1 MGLGAEILILIILL
15 ILSGFFSGSEVA
27 LVSLTKHKAEYMLKK
42 KKSGDLPAIS
52 TASLPD
58 IVFMLLFFF
67 MVATVMR
74 EDTLMIQNDLP
85 FADQVEKL
93 QKKDLVMYIYAGK
106 PSARYQKQYG
116 TEARVQLND
125 KFADV
130 SDIKQFIIEERG
142 SKREE
147 IKNKLTTSLKVDG
160 ETNMGL
166 VSDIKYELRRAEAFR
181 INYTTRN
188 GDASQNFQ

>member
-1 MGLGAEILILIILL
+1 M
-15 ILSGFFSGSEVA
+15 SKF
-27 LVSLTKHKAEYMLKK
+27 KK

-74 EDTLMIQNDLP
+74 QNTLMVENRLP
-85 FADQVEKL
+85 FADQTEKL
-93 QKKDLVMYIYAGK
+93 EKKDLVMYIYAGK
-106 PSARYQKQYG
+106 PSERYQKQFG
-116 TEARVQLND
+116 KEARIQLND

-130 SDIKQFIIEERG
+130 NDIQQFIIEERE

-147 IKNKLTTSLKVDG
+147 LQGLLTTSLKIDA
-160 ETNMGL
+160 ETGMGL
-166 VSDIKYELRRAEAFR
+166 VSDIKYELRKAEAYSV
-181 INYTTRN
+181 NYTTKN
-188 GDASQNFQ
+188 GEAIKNMQ

>member
-1 MGLGAEILILIILL
+1 M
-15 ILSGFFSGSEVA
+15 SKF
-27 LVSLTKHKAEYMLKK
+27 KK
-42 KKSGDLPAIS
+42 KNDGDLPAIS

-74 EDTLMIQNDLP
+74 QNTLMIQNDLP
-85 FADQVEKL
+85 YADQVEKL
-93 QKKDLVMYIYAGK
+93 QKKDLIMYIYAGK
-106 PSARYQKQYG
+106 PSERYQSQYG
-116 TEARVQLND
+116 SEARVQLND

-130 SDIKQFIIEERG
+130 SDIQQFVIEERE

-147 IKNKLTTSLKVDG
+147 LQNNLTAALKIDT

-166 VSDIKYELRRAEAFR
+166 VSDIKYELRRAEQYR
-181 INYTTRN
+181 VNYTTKT
-188 GDASQNFQ
+188 GEASKNMQ

>member
-1 MGLGAEILILIILL
+1 M
-15 ILSGFFSGSEVA
+15 SKF
-27 LVSLTKHKAEYMLKK
+27 KK
-42 KKSGDLPAIS
+42 KKDGDLPAIS

-74 EDTLMIQNDLP
+74 QNTLMIQNDLP
-85 FADQVEKL
+85 YADQVEKL
-93 QKKDLVMYIYAGK
+93 QKKDLIMYIYAGK
-106 PSARYQKQYG
+106 PSERYQSQYG
-116 TEARVQLND
+116 SEARVQLND

-130 SDIKQFIIEERG
+130 SDIQQFVIEERE

-147 IKNKLTTSLKVDG
+147 LQNNLTAALKIDT

-166 VSDIKYELRRAEAFR
+166 VSDIKYELRRAEQYR
-181 INYTTRN
+181 VNYTTKT
-188 GDASQNFQ
+188 GEASKNMQ

>member
-1 MGLGAEILILIILL
+1 M
-15 ILSGFFSGSEVA
+15 SKF
-27 LVSLTKHKAEYMLKK
+27 KK
-42 KKSGDLPAIS
+42 KKSGELPAVN

-74 EDTLMIQNDLP
+74 QNTLMVQNTLP

-93 QKKDLVMYIYAGK
+93 DKKDLVMYIYAGK
-106 PSARYQKQYG
+106 PHERYRQTFG
-116 TEARVQLND
+116 SEPRIQLND
-125 KFADV
+125 KFANV
-130 SDIKQFIIEERG
+130 SEVQQFIYSERE

-147 IKNKLTTSLKVDG
+147 LIPYLTTALKVDV

-166 VSDIKYELRRAEAFR
+166 VSDIKQELRKADALK
-181 INYTTRN
+181 INYTTLTGEVGRN
-188 GDASQNFQ
+188 

>member
-1 MGLGAEILILIILL
+1 MAK
-15 ILSGFFSGSEVA
+15 F
-27 LVSLTKHKAEYMLKK
+27 KK
-42 KKSGDLPAIS
+42 KTGGELPAIS

-74 EDTLMIQNDLP
+74 QNNLMIDNKLP

-93 QKKDLVMYIYAGK
+93 DKKDLVMYIYAGK
-106 PSARYQKQYG
+106 PSDAYKSTYG

-130 SDIKQFIIEERG
+130 SEIAAFIASERN

-147 IKNKLTTSLKVDG
+147 LIPFLTTALKVDSDA
-160 ETNMGL
+160 NMGL
-166 VSDIKYELRRAEAFR
+166 VTDIKQELRKVNALK
-181 INYTTRN
+181 INYTTRK
-188 GDASQNFQ
+188 GDAVQKLQ

>member
-1 MGLGAEILILIILL
+1 M
-15 ILSGFFSGSEVA
+15 SKF
-27 LVSLTKHKAEYMLKK
+27 KK

-74 EDTLMIQNDLP
+74 QNTLMIDNKLP
-85 FADQVEKL
+85 IADQIEKL
-93 QKKDLVMYIYAGK
+93 DKKDLVMYIYAGK
-106 PSARYQKQYG
+106 PSKRYAASAG
-116 TEARVQLND
+116 TQAKIQLND
-125 KFADV
+125 KFAEV
-130 SDIKQFIIEERG
+130 TDIKSFILAERA

-147 IKNKLTTSLKVDG
+147 LIPFLTTALKVDG

-166 VSDIKYELRRAEAFR
+166 VGDIKKELREVQALK
-181 INYTTRN
+181 INYTTRQ
-188 GDASQNFQ
+188 GDAADNLK

>member
-1 MGLGAEILILIILL
+1 M
-15 ILSGFFSGSEVA
+15 SKF
-27 LVSLTKHKAEYMLKK
+27 KK
-42 KKSGDLPAIS
+42 KKSGDLPAVN

-74 EDTLMIQNDLP
+74 QNTLMVQNQLP

-93 QKKDLVMYIYAGK
+93 DKKDLVMYIYAGK
-106 PSARYQKQYG
+106 PSPRYQQTYG
-116 TEARVQLND
+116 TEARIQLND
-125 KFADV
+125 KFASV
-130 SDIKQFIIEERG
+130 SEVQQFIYSERE

-147 IKNKLTTSLKVDG
+147 LIPYLTTALKVDV

-166 VSDIKYELRRAEAFR
+166 VSDIKQELRKAEALK
-181 INYTTRN
+181 INYTTLTGEVSKN
-188 GDASQNFQ
+188 